1 MTATVYA
8 MWGII
13 CGVVRNTVDRLRRSR
28 TVVCQRGAVAIQTI
42 IVVGIMVA
50 LAAGVGAVLVRLS
63 QDAETRAV
71 SAINVV
77 DMSTVAITRTT

>member
-13 CGVVRNTVDRLRRSR
+13 CGTVRNTVDRLSRSR

-50 LAAGVGAVLVRLS
+50 LAGGVSAVLVRMA
-63 QDAETRAV
+63 QQAEDAAD
-71 SAINVV
+71 A
-77 DMSTVAITRTT
+77 AITSVTAISVP

>member
-13 CGVVRNTVDRLRRSR
+13 CGVVRNTVDRLNLGR
-28 TVVCQRGAVAIQTI
+28 TVVCQRGAIAIQTI

-50 LAAGVGAVLVRLS
+50 LAGGVSAVLVRMA
-63 QDAETRAV
+63 QQAEDAAD
-71 SAINVV
+71 A
-77 DMSTVAITRTT
+77 AITSVTAISVP